1 MTSALAYDLI
11 VIGGGAAGLM
21 CASVAGQRGLRVL
34 LIDHSERRAEKIRI
48 SGGGRCNFTNL
59 DGDRLERFT
68 GADPRFARFA
78 LRAYPPGRFIDLVRA
93 HRIRYHEKHKGQLF
107 CDDSAEQ
114 IIDMLSAECAAGRV
128 DERRP
133 CRLIALHREGVGS
146 EATGFRVDT
155 DLGAFHAR
163 AVAVAT
169 GGLSIPKIGATDLG
183 YRIARQFGHRVVE
196 PRPALVPL
204 IFDPEAWADFVTLAG
219 VACPVRIQS
228 GQSPAFD
235 EDLLF
240 THRGLSGPAVLQTS
254 SFWRPGSV
262 LTIDLLA
269 GADASRWLADE
280 RDGSGR
286 LPLASVLSHRLPRRL
301 AALWSERVLGE
312 TLARRKLAELGRRD
326 LDRLTTQL
334 SAWSLQP
341 TGTEG
346 YRKAEVTSGGVATD
360 EIDSRTLQSRRV
372 PGPSFLGEVL
382 EVTGWLGG
390 YNFQGAWASGYV
402 AGHSLGR

>member
-1 MTSALAYDLI
+1 
-11 VIGGGAAGLM
+11 
-21 CASVAGQRGLRVL
+21 
-34 LIDHSERRAEKIRI
+34 
-48 SGGGRCNFTNL
+48 
-59 DGDRLERFT
+59 
-68 GADPRFARFA
+68 
-78 LRAYPPGRFIDLVRA
+78 
-93 HRIRYHEKHKGQLF
+93 
-107 CDDSAEQ
+107 
-114 IIDMLSAECAAGRV
+114 
-128 DERRP
+128 
-133 CRLIALHREGVGS
+133 
-146 EATGFRVDT
+146 
-155 DLGAFHAR
+155 
-163 AVAVAT
+163 VAVAT

-204 IFDPEAWADFVTLAG
+204 IFDPAAWADFVTLAG
-219 VACPVRIQS
+219 VACPVRIQT
-228 GQSPAFD
+228 GQSPPFD

-254 SFWRPGSV
+254 SFWRPGSA

-269 GADASRWLADE
+269 GADASGWLADE
-280 RDGSGR
+280 RNGSGR
-286 LPLASVLSHRLPRRL
+286 LPLASVLAHRMPRRL

-334 SAWSLQP
+334 SEWSLQP

-360 EIDSRTLQSRRV
+360 EIDPRTLQSRRV
-372 PGPSFLGEVL
+372 PGLYFVGEVL
-382 EVTGWLGG
+382 DVTGWLGG
-390 YNFQGAWASGYV
+390 YNFQWAWASGYV